1 MRTLYTDKILLH
13 VLALR
18 ISAARGELAEAPVP
32 DHQIPATFRAKLVER
47 DIRDLFPLIEAA
59 RRLAVRISC
68 ASHELPEAPT
78 LQHHHP
84 AAVLAVLFLCSF
96 LQVGRIKIGQVDG
109 IFFRKFAGIGIILVV
124 GAACVE
130 RSVLTPLDYQWSTA
144 QFALFI
150 RRLLH
155 ALDVFHVL
163 LRITEILLEFFV
175 KLGER
180 VGPLFLALFDFVEL
194 FF

>member
-1 MRTLYTDKILLH
+1 RTFFSNRPICGCKFALRIIRASVERIALACTLLDQFTILALRTLHTDKILLH

-18 ISAARGELAEAPVP
+18 VSAARGELAEAPVP
-32 DHQIPATFRAKLVER
+32 DHQIPAAFRAKLVER
-47 DIRDLFPLIEAA
+47 DIGDLLPLIEAA

-78 LQHHHP
+78 LQYHHP

-130 RSVLTPLDYQWSTA
+130 RSVLTPLDYCCGWQNT
-144 QFALFI
+144 LM
-150 RRLLH
+150 
-155 ALDVFHVL
+155 
-163 LRITEILLEFFV
+163 
-175 KLGER
+175 G
-180 VGPLFLALFDFVEL
+180 G
-194 FF
+194 